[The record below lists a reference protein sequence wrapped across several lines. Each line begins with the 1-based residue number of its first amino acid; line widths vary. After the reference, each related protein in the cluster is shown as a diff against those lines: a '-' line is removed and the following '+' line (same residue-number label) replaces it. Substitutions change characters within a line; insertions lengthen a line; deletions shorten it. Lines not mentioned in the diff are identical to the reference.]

1 MATAMPD
8 LADPNPCP
16 AVRGRLAPSP
26 TGYLHLGNAWSF
38 LLAWLACRSA
48 GGTLVLRME
57 DLDPERSRPAFAAA
71 IMEDL
76 RWLGLDWDEGPDKEK
91 ARSMESYFQS
101 ARHTFYQG
109 ALRRLEEDG
118 AVYPCYCT
126 RKELRSL
133 AGAPHPTRESPF
145 GDSGA
150 AYPGTCRFLSGEERR
165 MREQEGRR
173 ACLRLR
179 CPEHSVAF
187 QDAVYG
193 PHSFSPAQWGGDF
206 ALQRSDGVIAYQLAV
221 VVDDGLMGIS
231 QVVRGADLLSS
242 TPRQLLLFDLLG
254 FPRPSY
260 AHIPLICDAE
270 GFRLAKRHASL
281 SLRSLR
287 EQGVPP
293 ENILGFLAW
302 KAGLRERPETARPQE
317 LAHDLAG
324 RRTAW
329 GADADQIF
337 PPKLGASARLLLGPD
352 PLAELCAVTAR

>member
-101 ARHTFYQG
+101 ARHAFYQG

-126 RKELRSL
+126 RTELRD
-133 AGAPHPTRESPF
+133 RK
-145 GDSGA
+145 
-150 AYPGTCRFLSGEERR
+150 
-165 MREQEGRR
+165 
-173 ACLRLR
+173 
-179 CPEHSVAF
+179 SV
-187 QDAVYG
+187 V
-193 PHSFSPAQWGGDF
+193 
-206 ALQRSDGVIAYQLAV
+206 
-221 VVDDGLMGIS
+221 
-231 QVVRGADLLSS
+231 
-242 TPRQLLLFDLLG
+242 
-254 FPRPSY
+254 
-260 AHIPLICDAE
+260 
-270 GFRLAKRHASL
+270 
-281 SLRSLR
+281 
-287 EQGVPP
+287 
-293 ENILGFLAW
+293 
-302 KAGLRERPETARPQE
+302 
-317 LAHDLAG
+317 
-324 RRTAW
+324 
-329 GADADQIF
+329 
-337 PPKLGASARLLLGPD
+337 
-352 PLAELCAVTAR
+352 

>member
-1 MATAMPD
+1 MSMDAI
-8 LADPNPCP
+8 NPPRLTPQP

-71 IMEDL
+71 IVDDL
-76 RWLGLDWDEGPDKEK
+76 RWLGLDWDEGPDRENDTGP
-91 ARSMESYFQS
+91 YVQS
-101 ARHTFYQG
+101 ARH
-109 ALRRLEEDG
+109 ALYEAALNRLRAAG
-118 AVYPCYCT
+118 VVYPCYCT

-145 GDSGA
+145 GDGGA
-150 AYPGTCRFLSGEERR
+150 AYPGTCRTLSREERYA
-165 MREQEGRR
+165 REREGRR

-179 CPEHSVAF
+179 CPDAAVAF
-187 QDAVYG
+187 QDSVYG
-193 PHSFSPAQWGGDF
+193 VRRFSPAQWGGDF

-221 VVDDGLMGIS
+221 VVDDGLMNIT

-254 FPRPSY
+254 FPRPIY
-260 AHIPLICDAE
+260 AHVPLLCDAE

-281 SLRSLR
+281 SLRCLR

-293 ENILGFLAW
+293 EKILGFLAW
-302 KAGLRERPETARPQE
+302 KGGLRDRPETARPQE
-317 LAHDLAG
+317 LAHDLAA
-324 RRTAW
+324 RRRAW
-329 GADADQIF
+329 ATDAGQLF
-337 PPKLGASARLLLGPD
+337 PPELGASDRLLLGAD
-352 PLAELCAVTAR
+352 PLAELRAVPAR

>member
-1 MATAMPD
+1 MATAVPGPT
-8 LADPNPCP
+8 DPKPRP

-26 TGYLHLGNAWSF
+26 TGCLHLGNAWSF

-76 RWLGLDWDEGPDKEK
+76 RWIGLDWDEGPDRGKE
-91 ARSMESYFQS
+91 ENGDSYFQS
-101 ARHTFYQG
+101 ARHAFYQA

-118 AVYPCYCT
+118 AIYPCYCT
-126 RKELRSL
+126 RRELRSL

-145 GDSGA
+145 GDGGA
-150 AYPGTCRFLSGEERR
+150 IYPGTCRSLNREERR
-165 MREQEGRR
+165 AREQEGRR

-179 CPEHSVAF
+179 CPDHPIAF

-221 VVDDGLMGIS
+221 VVDDGHMGVT

-254 FPRPSY
+254 FPRPNY
-260 AHIPLICDAE
+260 AHVPLICDAE
-270 GFRLAKRHASL
+270 GFRLAKRHAGL
-281 SLRSLR
+281 SLRNLR

-293 ENILGFLAW
+293 ENIIGFLAW
-302 KAGLRERPETARPQE
+302 KAGLLERPETARPQE
-317 LAHDLAG
+317 LARDLAT
-324 RRTAW
+324 RRTTW
-329 GADADQIF
+329 GESPARIF
-337 PPKLGASARLLLGPD
+337 PPALGTSERLLLGPD
-352 PLAELCAVTAR
+352 PVAELRAVTAR